1 MSAIHE
7 QPVVIQGRLPS
18 PMLGVLTSPGKG
30 LHNSVKGMVI
40 VNGGAQYRVGA
51 HRLFVQL
58 ARHLASK
65 GHAVLRFDLPDQGDS
80 PGEPV
85 GFEVAAP
92 HIGAAVDALHQ
103 HLPYLQNTA
112 LFGLCDGASASL
124 LYLHAQPDPRITHL
138 VLLNPWVRSE
148 ASLAKAQIQHYYRQ
162 RLLMP
167 DFWKKLLKGGVGWA
181 ALRELA
187 QKANL
192 ARHKP
197 VDRLEPGFQDR
208 MGMAVRNFKGEL
220 LVLLSE
226 SDQTAQEFQAHAA
239 QAAHWRL
246 WDQHAWVTME
256 TLLHADHTC
265 SPLAAQIQ
273 LTNAIEHW
281 MRNGQ
286 KNRLNTSCED

>member
-1 MSAIHE
+1 MSVIHE

-30 LHNSVKGMVI
+30 LNSPVTGMVI

-65 GHAVLRFDLPDQGDS
+65 GHAVLRFDLPGQGDS

-85 GFEVAAP
+85 GFEVTAP

-103 HLPYLQNTA
+103 HLPHLQNIA
-112 LFGLCDGASASL
+112 LFGLCDGASACL

-148 ASLAKAQIQHYYRQ
+148 ASLAKAQIQHYYRR

-167 DFWKKLLKGGVGWA
+167 DFWKKLFKGGVGWA

-187 QKANL
+187 HKATL
-192 ARHKP
+192 ARQKP
-197 VDRLEPGFQDR
+197 LDRLGPGFQDR
-208 MGMAVRNFKGEL
+208 MGMAVRDFKGEL

-226 SDQTAQEFQAHAA
+226 CDQTAQEFQAHVARA
-239 QAAHWRL
+239 THWRL
-246 WDQHAWVTME
+246 WDQHPGLTVQALPE
-256 TLLHADHTC
+256 ADHTC
-265 SPLAAQIQ
+265 STLAAKTAAIQ
-273 LTNAIEHW
+273 ATY
-281 MRNGQ
+281 RV
-286 KNRLNTSCED
+286 LNDSPKI

>member
-1 MSAIHE
+1 MSAAIHE

-30 LHNSVKGMVI
+30 LHRSVTAMVI

-65 GHAVLRFDLPDQGDS
+65 GHAVLRFDLPGQGDS
-80 PGEPV
+80 PGESV
-85 GFEVAAP
+85 GFEDTAP
-92 HIGAAVDALHQ
+92 HIGAAVDALHL
-103 HLPYLQNTA
+103 HLPHVQNTA

-124 LYLHAQPDPRITHL
+124 LYLHAQPDPRISHL
-138 VLLNPWVRSE
+138 LLLNPWVRSE

-187 QKANL
+187 QKATL
-192 ARHKP
+192 ARQTPH
-197 VDRLEPGFQDR
+197 DRLEPGFQDR
-208 MGMAVRNFKGEL
+208 MGMAVRAFKGEL

-226 SDQTAQEFQAHAA
+226 SDQTAQEFQAHAERA
-239 QAAHWRL
+239 THWRL
-246 WDQHAWVTME
+246 WDQHPGLMVQ
-256 TLLHADHTC
+256 TLPGADHTC
-265 SPLAAQIQ
+265 SPLAAKTAVIQ
-273 LTNAIEHW
+273 ATYQVLSDTP
-281 MRNGQ
+281 
-286 KNRLNTSCED
+286 KK